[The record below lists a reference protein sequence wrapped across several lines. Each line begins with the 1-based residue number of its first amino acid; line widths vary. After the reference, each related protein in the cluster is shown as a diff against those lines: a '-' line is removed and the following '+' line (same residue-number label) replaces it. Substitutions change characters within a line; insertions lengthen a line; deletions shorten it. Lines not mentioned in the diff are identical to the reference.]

1 MEQAIVSQT
10 KIVKIGNSKGI
21 VIPKKMLQAFGE
33 EVRLEL
39 KDDTIVIAPL
49 VQKIIPQSQWESLL
63 ARQNNQY
70 DYSELDEFDNVLNDG
85 LDEEV

>member
-33 EVRLEL
+33 EVRLKL
-39 KDDTIVIAPL
+39 KDDTIEILCPIENTTESYL
-49 VQKIIPQSQWESLL
+49 YKTKIVTD
-63 ARQNNQY
+63 A
-70 DYSELDEFDNVLNDG
+70 DYKDL
-85 LDEEV
+85 